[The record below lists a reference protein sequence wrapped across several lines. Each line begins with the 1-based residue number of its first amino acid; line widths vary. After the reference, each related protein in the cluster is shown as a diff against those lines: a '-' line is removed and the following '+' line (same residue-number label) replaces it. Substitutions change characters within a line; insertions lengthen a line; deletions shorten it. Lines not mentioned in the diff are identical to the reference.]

1 MQTNRF
7 KEARQTNLPYL
18 INGMGIKLKPQ
29 KNGFG
34 SNVCPNCGKH
44 GEHSNAVSI
53 FLCDGEWKW
62 KCFACR
68 APVSSAIDYVM
79 GVNGI
84 TANEA
89 IDLIVGK
96 DWKAFHIPI
105 STGKQEK
112 NEQETEAALAKIIA
126 NATENHSVIM
136 EYLGQRKI
144 AADVITEAI
153 RRKFVLC
160 LPNEPWEAQNWL
172 QNLLTKEIM
181 IQAGLMAKDKKLS
194 GIAYHPIIFPKGKA
208 AEFRIAHE
216 AKDGEIKA
224 ITYGSSKQ
232 PFWWAGDYKYVFV
245 TEGAIDMLSIIS
257 MGWKYHIMGLPSA
270 TIWKLEWFLAVLKK
284 YPETR
289 FVLGLDNDK
298 AGQEAS
304 SHIAATLTEHAIN
317 FSTRTPKEPHKDWN
331 DVLKNG

>member
-53 FLCDGEWKW
+53 FLCNGEWKW
-62 KCFACR
+62 KCFSCG
-68 APVSSAIDYVM
+68 APVSSAVDYVM
-79 GVNGI
+79 GVNGV

-89 IDLIVGK
+89 IDIIVGK
-96 DWKAFHIPI
+96 DWKAFHVPA
-105 STGKQEK
+105 TAERHEK
-112 NEQETEAALAKIIA
+112 NETATLEAIAKIIA

-136 EYLGQRKI
+136 RYLAERKI
-144 AADVITEAI
+144 APDVITEAI
-153 RRKFVLC
+153 RRRFVLC
-160 LPNEPWEAQNWL
+160 LPDDPWEAQKWL
-172 QNLLTKEIM
+172 QNLLTKETM
-181 IQAGLMAKDKKLS
+181 IQAGLMGKDKKLS
-194 GIAYHPIIFPKGKA
+194 GIAYHPLVFPKGTA
-208 AEFRIAHE
+208 AEFRIAHK

-224 ITYGSSKQ
+224 ITYGTSKQ
-232 PFWWAGDYKYVFV
+232 PFWWSGDHKYVFV

-257 MGWKYHIMGLPSA
+257 MGWKYDVLGLPSA
-270 TIWKLEWFLAVLKK
+270 TIWKPEWLLAVVKK

-289 FVLGLDNDK
+289 FVLGLDNDQ
-298 AGQEAS
+298 AGQEACNN
-304 SHIAATLTEHAIN
+304 IADALTKHN
-317 FSTRTPKEPHKDWN
+317 VHFSIKVPKEPHKDWN
-331 DVLKNG
+331 EVLTNQ